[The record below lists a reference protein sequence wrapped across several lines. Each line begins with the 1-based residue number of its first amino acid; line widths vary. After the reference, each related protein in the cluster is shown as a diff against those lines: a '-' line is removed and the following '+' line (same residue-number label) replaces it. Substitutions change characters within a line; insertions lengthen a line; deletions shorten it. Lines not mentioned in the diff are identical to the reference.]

1 MTPLADRMHRCIAD
15 LQAIH
20 QDPLYDKD
28 WEDLETKLERILIL
42 LELLRDTMTNSEVN
56 DDD

>member
-15 LQAIH
+15 LRDIH
-20 QDPLYDKD
+20 QDPQYQSD

-42 LELLRDTMTNSEVN
+42 LQILRDTMTNSEVS
-56 DDD
+56 DYE